1 MSSAVQVT
9 VVIPAYDRAHLLGRA
24 IDSVLGQ
31 TLTPAAVIVVD
42 DGSVDDTKAVVQAYG
57 DEVRYV
63 WQLNAGG
70 AAARNHG
77 VKLAE
82 TEWVAFLDSD
92 DLWLPNHLELL
103 AEAVE
108 GTAGAADIYFGDVER
123 TVEEGGG
130 STFFL
135 AGLEFE
141 GSCLLRSDAL
151 GWAVAERQPA
161 MIQGTMMRRA
171 AFMSIGG
178 FWPALSSRHDTHFFY
193 FVFATYPACAVAG
206 PTVRMTADE
215 NVGNRL
221 TGGSGNRSQRY
232 WECTIRLY
240 RDVLHRRSNT
250 DERTV
255 AHNLLCRG
263 HKRLAR
269 AQWADGERAASLLS
283 SLRGIG
289 TSPTGFLLSF
299 LPGGRLPPRVRRARE
314 RLVGLTV
321 GG

>member
-77 VKLAE
+77 VELAE

-108 GTAGAADIYFGDVER
+108 GTAGAADI
-123 TVEEGGG
+123 T
-130 STFFL
+130 SATSS
-135 AGLEFE
+135 A
-141 GSCLLRSDAL
+141 RS
-151 GWAVAERQPA
+151 
-161 MIQGTMMRRA
+161 RRA
-171 AFMSIGG
+171 AVRRFS
-178 FWPALSSRHDTHFFY
+178 WPGWSSRGHVCCEVTPSDGRWQS
-193 FVFATYPACAVAG
+193 A
-206 PTVRMTADE
+206 
-215 NVGNRL
+215 
-221 TGGSGNRSQRY
+221 S
-232 WECTIRLY
+232 
-240 RDVLHRRSNT
+240 RR
-250 DERTV
+250 
-255 AHNLLCRG
+255 
-263 HKRLAR
+263 
-269 AQWADGERAASLLS
+269 
-283 SLRGIG
+283 
-289 TSPTGFLLSF
+289 
-299 LPGGRLPPRVRRARE
+299 
-314 RLVGLTV
+314 
-321 GG
+321 